1 MSDNEFKYCMS
12 MDMNVLNHLGLNL
25 YSNTSAVISEV
36 VANSWDA
43 DATSVQIT
51 LSSDTIIIHDNGCG
65 MSLNDI
71 NNKSM
76 VVQRTNAELK
86 KKLLEAEKI
95 CSDLKTE
102 FIVIYEDWLN
112 HEYSNAS
119 NENYEYLQFVIK
131 NIFLAFNLP

>member
-1 MSDNEFKYCMS
+1 MSSNEFKYCMS

-51 LSSDTIIIHDNGCG
+51 LTSDTIVIHDNGCG

-71 NNKSM
+71 NNKYGSSIEP
-76 VVQRTNAELK
+76 VG
-86 KKLLEAEKI
+86 
-95 CSDLKTE
+95 
-102 FIVIYEDWLN
+102 
-112 HEYSNAS
+112 
-119 NENYEYLQFVIK
+119 K
-131 NIFLAFNLP
+131 N